1 MQWVDED
8 EQDGDANDPLSNYNF
23 GAGGMPDMGDL
34 DFSKLGG
41 GLGDTP
47 GMGGPGMDEDDPSD
61 DDDEDMPDL
70 TTAEEATHVAE
81 AKGKEPAAASS

>member
-8 EQDGDANDPLSNYNF
+8 EQDGDANDPLSSYNF

-41 GLGDTP
+41 GMGDAAAGLG
-47 GMGGPGMDEDDPSD
+47 GGDD
-61 DDDEDMPDL
+61 DDDEDSDEEMPDL
-70 TTAEEATHVAE
+70 TEDVKEKEVE
-81 AKGKEPAAASS
+81 GKGKEPATS